1 MFNKR
6 GSRLETNLVK
16 VCEVNSQFKTTIPKG
31 IAESVGI
38 KKGSV
43 LRFNAYPGGLIRVE
57 VVNE

>member
-1 MFNKR
+1 MDKR
-6 GSRLETNLVK
+6 GKRLETNLIK
-16 VCEVNSQFKTTIPKG
+16 VSERNGQFSSTIPKG
-31 IAESVGI
+31 VAESVGI